1 MTAGVFGLLYL
12 AVGIAVCVLLL
23 VEDDGRPIDDTSDS
37 DLALCG
43 KVYLNQNN
51 NHVNESRRYNG
62 RNVCV
67 KRGSYMSGH
76 FI

>member
-1 MTAGVFGLLYL
+1 MLVLYGLIELLDNHRGVTAGVFGLLYL

-43 KVYLNQNN
+43 KV
-51 NHVNESRRYNG
+51 
-62 RNVCV
+62 
-67 KRGSYMSGH
+67 
-76 FI
+76 